1 MIGQAIP
8 DQRQIARD
16 WLSSCVDG
24 FIVHGGT
31 IEVLPGAGN
40 VPLPA
45 RREPGQLGDAARK
58 PVNKKTAARLK
69 RIAEIRELAKT
80 MTYAQAMAHT
90 GICQGVL
97 VRYAADGGF
106 KFQPDPRRGKGN
118 LGRKLSDPVEDRR
131 KAEKIV
137 AYREAGL
144 KRKDAIKLLGISY
157 KQLARIL
164 REFNLKFPTTAERQA
179 KRKQ

>member
-8 DQRQIARD
+8 DPRQIARD
-16 WLSSCVDG
+16 WLNSSVDR

-31 IEVLPGAGN
+31 VEVLPGAGN

-45 RREPGQLGDAARK
+45 RREPAQLGDAVQK
-58 PVNKKTAARLK
+58 PVNKKTAARLR

-164 REFNLKFPTTAERQA
+164 RDFNLTFPTTAERQA